1 MKILVLATPRTGSTY
16 YTRYLAEKFRCN
28 VPKVGGGEIFHED
41 VKDKL
46 SYFREYLVS
55 HRNFICKIFPAH
67 LERFYLEYDF
77 NPLHPLTS
85 IADQIYILYRNNMD
99 DQIKSNYI
107 ARMSGDYQS
116 EFSYTKDIIYID
128 SLYQNIKNSALR
140 DINDLAAIYSLLPK
154 EKTHLV
160 KFESFYSEEKRL
172 RRPVKWDAE
181 PPVFNIDVGSYF
193 LNASEEA
200 AKKRL
205 YWW

>member
-1 MKILVLATPRTGSTY
+1 MKILVLATARTGSTY

-28 VPKVGGGEIFHED
+28 VPKIGGEIFNVD
-41 VKDKL
+41 VTDKL
-46 SYFREYLVS
+46 SNFREYLVS
-55 HRNFICKIFPAH
+55 HRNFICKIFPAD
-67 LERFYLEYDF
+67 LARFYLEYGF
-77 NPLHPLTS
+77 NPLRQLTS

-116 EFSYTKDIIYID
+116 EFSDAKDMKYVD
-128 SLYQNIKNSALR
+128 SLYQKMKNGMLR

-172 RRPVKWDAE
+172 RRPVKWDVE

-193 LNASEEA
+193 LNASEET
-200 AKKRL
+200 AKARL